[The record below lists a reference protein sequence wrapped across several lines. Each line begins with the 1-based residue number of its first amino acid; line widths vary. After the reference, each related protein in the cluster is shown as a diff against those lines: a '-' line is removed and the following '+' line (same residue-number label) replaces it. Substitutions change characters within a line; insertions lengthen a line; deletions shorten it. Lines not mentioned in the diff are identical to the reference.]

1 MRRGSQG
8 ADRGRAAAVSGAL
21 ALALCAGFVGGWATR
36 GTVDATPSNAN
47 QGTASAASR
56 RVPFA
61 ASMTA
66 RCPAPTPIVN
76 IAAPARVVA
85 LTFDDGPS
93 VDTTDAILAILRQ
106 KQVKATFF
114 ETGEH
119 TAAHPELVAK
129 VAAAGHAVGSHS
141 WNHPRLST
149 LTEAD
154 LTAQLESS
162 TAAVADAIGQDVC
175 LMRPPFGD
183 ANPSVDATIARLRL
197 TKVGW
202 TDNPIDWENPSAA
215 ELTRRV
221 VAAADGHPMILLLHE
236 HGKEDPQQVGPSP
249 TVQALGDIV
258 DGLKRAGYS
267 FVQVDGRPFPTDPP
281 PGRPR

>member
-1 MRRGSQG
+1 MRRAEQTGH
-8 ADRGRAAAVSGAL
+8 RRRATAVSGAL
-21 ALALCAGFVGGWATR
+21 ALALAAGFIGGWAAR
-36 GTVDATPSNAN
+36 GTVDAPTRNPT
-47 QGTASAASR
+47 GTASVAA
-56 RVPFA
+56 RVPFS

-66 RCPAPTPIVN
+66 PCPTPTPIVN

-93 VDTTDAILAILRQ
+93 ADTTDAILQILRQ
-106 KQVKATFF
+106 NHVKGTFF

-119 TAAHPELVAK
+119 TAAHPEVVAK

-162 TAAVADAIGQDVC
+162 TAAVADAVGHEIC

-183 ANPSVDATIARLRL
+183 ANAAVDAAVARLKL

-221 VAAADGHPMILLLHE
+221 LGAANGHPMILLLHE
-236 HGKEDPQQVGPSP
+236 HGTEDPQQVGPSA
-249 TVQALGDIV
+249 TVQALGDII
-258 DGLKRAGYS
+258 DGLQRAGYS
-267 FVQVDGRPFPTDPP
+267 FVQVDGTPFPAEPQ